1 LPVVAEN
8 QPERKTAMSLDL
20 IEMAG
25 RVRSFMRW
33 SLGTQDTQEEF
44 NRLAVELCALQRQSN
59 VAYGKFCGTMG
70 RGERWQDIPA
80 VPAAAFKELEM
91 TALTP
96 EERTTVFFSSGT
108 TQGDRSRH
116 FHSTR
121 SLELYEESLCLWFER
136 EFAREKEGVSWLF
149 LTPDAQQAPNSSL
162 VHMFQTIGER
172 VSPDVNRRRARRDA
186 PYQFA
191 GIIDQE
197 GIWDLDARKTF
208 NFLSVAQN
216 ANEPVAV
223 FGTAFLFVHLLDALE
238 KEGAKLRLPEGSW
251 VLETGGYKGRT
262 REIPKDE
269 LHRLIAER
277 LGVAREKIF
286 GEYGMSELSSQAY
299 AGADGVFRFPP
310 WVRARLISPAT
321 GRDADEGERGLIRIY
336 DLANV
341 WSVMAVQT
349 EDVGVRVGDGIR
361 LLGRAKLAEARGC
374 SLMAA

>member
-1 LPVVAEN
+1 
-8 QPERKTAMSLDL
+8 
-20 IEMAG
+20 
-25 RVRSFMRW
+25 
-33 SLGTQDTQEEF
+33 
-44 NRLAVELCALQRQSN
+44 
-59 VAYGKFCGTMG
+59 
-70 RGERWQDIPA
+70 
-80 VPAAAFKELEM
+80 
-91 TALTP
+91 
-96 EERTTVFFSSGT
+96 
-108 TQGDRSRH
+108 
-116 FHSTR
+116 
-121 SLELYEESLCLWFER
+121 
-136 EFAREKEGVSWLF
+136 
-149 LTPDAQQAPNSSL
+149 
-162 VHMFQTIGER
+162 MFQTIGER

-286 GEYGMSELSSQAY
+286 GEYGMSELRSQAY
-299 AGADGVFRFPP
+299 AGANGVFRFPP